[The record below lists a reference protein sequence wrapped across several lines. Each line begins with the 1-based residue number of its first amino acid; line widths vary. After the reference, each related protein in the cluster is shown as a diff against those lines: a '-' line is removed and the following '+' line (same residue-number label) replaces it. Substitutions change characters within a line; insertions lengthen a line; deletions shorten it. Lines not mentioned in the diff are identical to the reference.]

1 MQVST
6 ADSGIDPAVLLE
18 LVREFLAQTR
28 QQAADIPMVGLDS
41 RFESDLGLD
50 SLAKTEL
57 LLQIERTLQI
67 SLPDAVMATE
77 TLRELLALLP
87 VAGAAAPLSQAELA
101 GQPARPV
108 NSTASRTDV
117 SNSNEPVQAHTL
129 IEALDWHVQAHP
141 EQHAIYLYEEGDQAL
156 ALSYAELLQDAEKV
170 AAGLRARGLLPGQ
183 TVAIMLPTGR
193 GYFASFFGILLAGAT
208 PVPIYPPMRPSQ
220 LEEHLR
226 RHARILGNAQVQLL
240 ITVAQAKAVALL
252 LRTQVPSLRHVL
264 TVPELQEHGAS
275 ARHSSRV
282 RIRAQDLA
290 FLQYTSGS
298 TGDPKGVMLSHANL
312 LANIRA
318 MVKRLNVSSR
328 DAFVS
333 WLPLYHDMGL
343 IGACLGSLYRGIPL
357 AVMSPLR
364 FLRRPAT
371 WLWAIHQHHGTLSA
385 APNFAYELC
394 LRMVQD
400 DDIRGLDLS
409 SWRLAVNGAEPVSPV
424 TMRRFA
430 ARFAPY
436 GFDPAALAPVYGLA
450 ECSVGLA
457 LPAAGRGLKVDRI
470 QREALS
476 RRGIALAV
484 ESSSSNGHKNEPET
498 EHDVLEIPAC
508 GHALSGHE
516 IRIVDGNNRE
526 LPERREGRLQ
536 FRGPSA
542 TQGYLN
548 NPQANARLF
557 TGDWLE
563 SGDRAYLAA
572 GDVYITGRVKDMIIR
587 GGRNIYPYEL
597 EQAVGAL
604 DGVRKGCVAVFA
616 AGDPVQATE
625 RIVIVAES
633 RLRDSASIDALRQR
647 IRDCSST
654 LLDQPADDIL
664 ILPPHTVLKTSSGK
678 IRRSALRE
686 LYENKRLGQGALP
699 VWVQV
704 LRLSLTGLLAGG
716 RQLLTRFGER
726 LYGLYAWL
734 IFALFAGPAAL
745 AAGLLPGRRF
755 RWAVVHTLTRTAAF
769 LSGLLPRREGLQ
781 VLPARPHVA
790 VCNHASYLD
799 AILLV
804 ASLPQPYRFIAK
816 RELADNRLL
825 GFLLRRLGVI
835 LVERFNTRQSAQDS
849 DQVIQALQAGDSVL
863 FFPEGT
869 FTRAP
874 GLLPF
879 RSGAFVTAARAA
891 VPVVPMVL
899 RSSRNILPAGSWWPR
914 REPLLLQI
922 AAPLQAASAE
932 WGGVVQLRDQV
943 RAILLQHSGE
953 PDLDWSDSPFI
964 QQSLNSKQENS
975 G

>member
-6 ADSGIDPAVLLE
+6 ADNRIDPAVLLA
-18 LVREFLAQTR
+18 LVRDFLAQTR
-28 QQAADIPMVGLDS
+28 QQAADAQAVGLDS
-41 RFESDLGLD
+41 HFESDLGLD

-57 LLQIERTLQI
+57 LLQIERTFQV
-67 SLPDAVMATE
+67 SLPEAVMATE
-77 TLRELLALLP
+77 TPRELLALLP
-87 VAGAAAPLSQAELA
+87 MAQTVVQSSEPVRLTERAPS
-101 GQPARPV
+101 P
-108 NSTASRTDV
+108 NRTVTDTRGT
-117 SNSNEPVQAHTL
+117 EPVQAHTL
-129 IEALDWHVQAHP
+129 IEMLDWHVQAHP

-156 ALSYAELLQDAEKV
+156 TLSYAELLRDAEKV
-170 AAGLRARGLLPGQ
+170 AAGLRARDLLPGQ

-240 ITVAQAKAVALL
+240 ITVSQAKAVALL
-252 LRTQVPSLRHVL
+252 LRAQVPSLRHVL
-264 TVPELQEHGAS
+264 TVPELQEHGS
-275 ARHSSRV
+275 SSDHRSRV
-282 RIRAQDLA
+282 RVRAQDLA

-318 MVKRLNVSSR
+318 MVKRLNVSNQ

-400 DDIRGLDLS
+400 EDIQGLDLS
-409 SWRLAVNGAEPVSPV
+409 SWRLAVNGAEPVSPA

-430 ARFAPY
+430 ARFEPY

-476 RRGIALAV
+476 RRGVALAV
-484 ESSSSNGHKNEPET
+484 KSSSADPLEDGQDT
-498 EHDVLEIPAC
+498 LEIPAC

-516 IRIVDGNNRE
+516 IRIVDEANRE

-548 NPQANARLF
+548 NPQANAKLF

-604 DGVRKGCVAVFA
+604 DDVRKGCVAVFA

-625 RIVIVAES
+625 RIVIAAES
-633 RLRDSASIDALRQR
+633 RLRDAASIDALRQR
-647 IRDCSST
+647 IRDCSSAI
-654 LLDQPADDIL
+654 LEQPADDIL

-686 LYENKRLGQGALP
+686 LYENKRLGQSALP
-699 VWVQV
+699 VWLQV
-704 LRLSLTGLLAGG
+704 LRLSLAGLLAAGQ
-716 RQLLTRFGER
+716 QLLNRLGER
-726 LYGLYAWL
+726 LYGFYAWL
-734 IFALFAGPAAL
+734 IFALFAVPAAL
-745 AAGLLPGRRF
+745 AAGLLPGRHT
-755 RWAVVHTLTRTAAF
+755 RWTLVHALARTAAF
-769 LSGLLPRREGLQ
+769 LTGLLPRREGLQ
-781 VLPARPHVA
+781 QLPAGPHVA

-804 ASLPQPYRFIAK
+804 ATLPRPYRFIAK
-816 RELADNRLL
+816 RELANNRLL

-849 DQVIQALQAGDSVL
+849 DQVIQVLQTGHSVL

-879 RSGAFVTAARAA
+879 RSGAFVAAARAD
-891 VPVVPMVL
+891 VPVVPMIL
-899 RSSRNILPAGSWWPR
+899 RSSRNILRAGSWWPR
-914 REPLLLQI
+914 REPLSLQI
-922 AAPLQAASAE
+922 TAPLQANSGE
-932 WGGVVQLRDQV
+932 WGGIVQLRDQV
-943 RAILLQHSGE
+943 RAVMLEHSGE
-953 PDLDWSDSPFI
+953 PDLDWSDSPFV
-964 QQSLNSKQENS
+964 QQSLNSKQEDS
-975 G
+975 GH

>member
-1 MQVST
+1 MT
-6 ADSGIDPAVLLE
+6 FWPRPAAGSGRPGCRAGQSLQ
-18 LVREFLAQTR
+18 R
-28 QQAADIPMVGLDS
+28 S
-41 RFESDLGLD
+41 RAGQSGQ
-50 SLAKTEL
+50 TEL
-57 LLQIERTLQI
+57 LLQIERTFQV
-67 SLPDAVMATE
+67 SLPEAVWLETPRGAGITAHGTNSDAVCAGVSSGGLHRCPRLGSLAE
-77 TLRELLALLP
+77 T
-87 VAGAAAPLSQAELA
+87 GAA
-101 GQPARPV
+101 R
-108 NSTASRTDV
+108 ASPGDERKD
-117 SNSNEPVQAHTL
+117 SEPRQAHTL
-129 IEALDWHVQAHP
+129 IEMLDWHVQAHP

-156 ALSYAELLQDAEKV
+156 TLSYADLLRDAEKV
-170 AAGLRARGLLPGQ
+170 AAGLRARDLLPGQ

-240 ITVAQAKAVALL
+240 ITVPQAKAVALL
-252 LRTQVPSLRHVL
+252 LRAQVPSLRHVL
-264 TVPELQEHGAS
+264 TVPELQEYGSS
-275 ARHSSRV
+275 ANRSSRV
-282 RIRAQDLA
+282 RVRAQDLA

-318 MVKRLNVSSR
+318 MVKRLNVSNQ

-400 DDIRGLDLS
+400 EDIQGLDLS
-409 SWRLAVNGAEPVSPV
+409 SWRLAVNGAEPVSPA

-430 ARFAPY
+430 ARFEPY

-476 RRGIALAV
+476 RRGVAVAV
-484 ESSSSNGHKNEPET
+484 EPPAADQHEDGQDT
-498 EHDVLEIPAC
+498 LEIPAC

-516 IRIVDGNNRE
+516 IRIVDEANRE

-604 DGVRKGCVAVFA
+604 DDVRKGCVAVFA

-625 RIVIVAES
+625 RIVIAAES
-633 RLRDSASIDALRQR
+633 RLRDAASIDALRQR

-654 LLDQPADDIL
+654 ILEQPADDIL

-686 LYENKRLGQGALP
+686 LYESKRLGQGALP
-699 VWVQV
+699 VWLQV
-704 LRLSLTGLLAGG
+704 LRLSLAGLLATA
-716 RQLLTRFGER
+716 RQLLNWLGER

-734 IFALFAGPAAL
+734 VFALFAVPAAL
-745 AAGLLPGRRF
+745 AAGLLPGRYT
-755 RWAVVHTLTRTAAF
+755 RWAVVHALARSAAF
-769 LSGLLPRREGLQ
+769 LTGLPPRREGLQ
-781 VLPARPHVA
+781 QLPAGPHVA

-804 ASLPQPYRFIAK
+804 ATLPRPYRFIAK
-816 RELADNRLL
+816 RELANNRLL

-835 LVERFNTRQSAQDS
+835 PRW
-849 DQVIQALQAGDSVL
+849 SVSIPGKVPRIPIRSSRPYKPAIA
-863 FFPEGT
+863 FCFSRKAAY
-869 FTRAP
+869 RAP
-874 GLLPF
+874 GLPPF
-879 RSGAFVTAARAA
+879 PQWRFCGSSRCSGE
-891 VPVVPMVL
+891 PMIL
-899 RSSRNILPAGSWWPR
+899 RSSRNIYGPVTAVPGGNPCLPRLLHRCRQPVRNGAALCNYAIRPGQFYCSIAGNRIWTGATR
-914 REPLLLQI
+914 R
-922 AAPLQAASAE
+922 SCSS
-932 WGGVVQLRDQV
+932 
-943 RAILLQHSGE
+943 H
-953 PDLDWSDSPFI
+953 
-964 QQSLNSKQENS
+964 
-975 G
+975 